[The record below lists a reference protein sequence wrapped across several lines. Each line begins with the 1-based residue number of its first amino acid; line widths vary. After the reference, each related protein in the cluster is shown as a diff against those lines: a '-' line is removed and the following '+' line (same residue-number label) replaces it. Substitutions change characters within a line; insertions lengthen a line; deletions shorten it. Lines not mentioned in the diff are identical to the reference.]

1 MANVNKV
8 ILIGNLTRTPETK
21 YLPSGQSVTDIG
33 MAINEKYKPKDGEVK
48 ETTTF
53 VDVSLW
59 GKMGEVVAQYCDK
72 GSQLYVEGKLKL
84 DQWETDDGQKRSK
97 LSVTALN
104 MQLLGGKQADGA
116 SEPPA
121 ASQAPLPKAAVGG
134 EPDQDL
140 PF

>member
-33 MAINEKYKPKDGEVK
+33 IAINEKYKPKDGEMK

-53 VDVSLW
+53 VDVAIW

-72 GSQLYVEGKLKL
+72 GSQLYIEGKLKL
-84 DQWETDDGQKRSK
+84 DQWESEGQKRSK
-97 LSVTALN
+97 ISVTATG
-104 MQLLGGKQADGA
+104 MQLLGGKQTDGA
-116 SEPPA
+116 GGA
-121 ASQAPLPKAAVGG
+121 AAAP
-134 EPDQDL
+134 
-140 PF
+140 